1 MTQKQRYKII
11 VIVGPTA
18 SGKSE
23 LGVRIAHKFNGEII
37 SADSRQVYRGLD
49 AGSGKVRGGWQKI
62 NKSKYFIYKSVL
74 HHCIDI
80 ADPKKIFTA
89 ADFVEC
95 GRRAIA
101 DILSRC
107 KTPIIV
113 GGTGF
118 YINSL
123 IYNYSL
129 PSTPQNLKF
138 RAKLEE
144 KPISELFT
152 MLKKLDPERAKN
164 IDRQNPRRLIRALE
178 IILSSKKPVPSL
190 KKESN
195 YEILKIGL
203 KINKKKLRE
212 NIENRLKKDLRRGI
226 ITESARLHKKGLSWK
241 RMEELGLEYRLL
253 AKFLQNFISKKEL
266 KEKLKTEIWRY
277 AKRQLT
283 WFKKE
288 KDIFWI
294 SSKPAACRLVK
305 NFLC

>member
-1 MTQKQRYKII
+1 MSITGISSSTKPKIL
-11 VIVGPTA
+11 VILGPTA
-18 SGKSE
+18 SGKSS
-23 LGVRIAHKFNGEII
+23 LAVKLAKKFNGEII
-37 SADSRQVYRGLD
+37 SADSRQVYKNLD
-49 AGSGKVRGGWQKI
+49 IGTGKITKKEMEKI
-62 NKSKYFIYKSVL
+62 P
-74 HHCIDI
+74 HHLLDVTN
-80 ADPKKIFTA
+80 PKKTFTA
-89 ADFVEC
+89 ANFQKL
-95 GRRAIA
+95 GRKTIKK
-101 DILSRC
+101 ILS
-107 KTPIIV
+107 KNKLPIIC

-138 RAKLEE
+138 RVKLEE
-144 KPISELFT
+144 KPVSELFT